1 MDESAASKASLTA
14 TSPLDDNSESP
25 KKLNPCLG
33 RSQSLDSAGESKRSN
48 LRSESRRGFFSKFR
62 SAKEAKGLTK
72 RGSFVVD
79 SFNENEKSD
88 GQGRP
93 AFHSALHGHSS
104 SNKKLEPR
112 AVAIPYSRIKK
123 DRFYDWPPDPTVSRA
138 TPSKSVFRLQLSQ
151 WHDTCM
157 ISHSIFAFLQLS
169 SFTKLWRILIP

>member
-14 TSPLDDNSESP
+14 ASPLDDNSESP

-33 RSQSLDSAGESKRSN
+33 RSQSLDSAEDSKRSK

-62 SAKEAKGLTK
+62 SAKEAKGQSK
-72 RGSFVVD
+72 RGSSGVD
-79 SFNENEKSD
+79 SFSEKETSD
-88 GQGRP
+88 REERP
-93 AFHSALHGHSS
+93 AFHSALHGQAS

-138 TPSKSVFRLQLSQ
+138 TPSKSFCRSQLSR
-151 WHDTCM
+151 WHG
-157 ISHSIFAFLQLS
+157 ILS
-169 SFTKLWRILIP
+169 YWA